1 MIMSLDK
8 EIKLPWW
15 NKYTLTIEEAALY
28 FGVGE
33 IALRKFI
40 NEHPDAQF
48 ILKIG
53 SKTLIKKSVFEKYI
67 DEQLS
72 VL

>member
-1 MIMSLDK
+1 MSLDK

-15 NKYTLTIEEAALY
+15 QKYTLTIEEASLY
-28 FGVGE
+28 FGIGE
-33 IALRKFI
+33 KVLRNYI

-48 ILKIG
+48 ILKNG